1 MIAIKTNPRILL
13 TGSTGQVGGVLL
25 NMLPMMTD
33 KLWAPTRAELDLY
46 DTDNI
51 AKAVQQFTPDII
63 INPAAYTAVDQA
75 EDDFDNCYA
84 VNESAVKHLAQA
96 LKHTN
101 PNGVFIHYSTDYV
114 FDGTKATPYL
124 ESDSTNPQSVYG
136 KSKLAGEQ
144 ALANTGIRHLI
155 FRSSWVYSD
164 FGKNFVNTIKQL
176 AVERKELTIVAD
188 QIGAPTSAL
197 EIATV
202 TLLALKHLQMTPTQS
217 AEPLWGIYNLTGK
230 ETLSW
235 YAFAQKIVTQMKL
248 TSPPKIKPQLTKDY
262 PFKAPRPLNSRLSGE
277 KIKIF
282 TGLPQG

>member
-144 ALANTGIRHLI
+144 
-155 FRSSWVYSD
+155 V
-164 FGKNFVNTIKQL
+164 
-176 AVERKELTIVAD
+176 
-188 QIGAPTSAL
+188 
-197 EIATV
+197 
-202 TLLALKHLQMTPTQS
+202 
-217 AEPLWGIYNLTGK
+217 
-230 ETLSW
+230 
-235 YAFAQKIVTQMKL
+235 
-248 TSPPKIKPQLTKDY
+248 
-262 PFKAPRPLNSRLSGE
+262 
-277 KIKIF
+277 
-282 TGLPQG
+282 